1 MKAIVVDDEIVQ
13 VESLRRGLSSRGYQV
28 VEALNAKEA
37 LKHLNGDNN
46 IGLAGEDNNI
56 DLVITDYA
64 MPGMNGIEFLKELRK
79 RYRSLA
85 VIMMTAYGEKAIV
98 IEALRNHC
106 DGFIEKPFTLDQ
118 LICEIERTKVNLL
131 QNSDSHQ
138 LSELLPKLVH
148 QINNPLMSIMANAEI
163 GSLQVDD
170 PEDNPEEVKN
180 SLSMIVEATIKIRE
194 INRRILILGRGIEGT
209 SERVNLKAILD
220 DCLSMFKG
228 LITLKDISVEK
239 ELNAAHLYVE
249 GNWFGLEQVFNNLI
263 LNAID
268 SMDGR
273 LEKRLT
279 IGVEMHRAASSV
291 SVNIQDTGCG
301 LSPESVD
308 KIFET
313 YFTSKKNGTGLGL
326 PVVKEIIE
334 RHKGKIHIDSQV
346 GKGSTFR
353 VDLPMV
359 NG

>member
-1 MKAIVVDDEIVQ
+1 MNILLVDDESVQ
-13 VESLRRGLSSRGYQV
+13 LQSLKRGLRNIGYETT
-28 VEALNAKEA
+28 EALNAEDA
-37 LKHLNGDNN
+37 YELVIDNSN
-46 IGLAGEDNNI
+46 MI
-56 DLVITDYA
+56 DMVITDYD
-64 MPGMNGIEFLKELRK
+64 MPCMNGIEFLRK
-79 RYRSLA
+79 IRAKKINNLP
-85 VIMMTAYGEKAIV
+85 VIMMTAYGEKKLI
-98 IEALRNHC
+98 IEALRNRC
-106 DGFIEKPFTLDQ
+106 DSFIEKPFTLDQ
-118 LICEIERTKVNLL
+118 LICEINRAKANFL

-148 QINNPLMSIMANAEI
+148 QINNPLMCIMANAEI
-163 GSLQVDD
+163 GSFQVDD
-170 PEDNPEEVKN
+170 PEDNPEDVKN

-194 INRRILILGRGIEGT
+194 INRRILILGRGIEDT

-249 GNWFGLEQVFNNLI
+249 GSRFGLEQVFNNLI

-301 LSPESVD
+301 LSPESID

-346 GKGSTFR
+346 GKGTTFTIS
-353 VDLPMV
+353 LPISECGMPAP
-359 NG
+359 